1 LAWISCGY
9 GVRPSHTILLS
20 FAIILLFAGIF
31 WAGSALEF
39 ESMNLQEHQTVQ
51 ISLKDTLYF
60 SSMQFLGRTP
70 QSLAVLGAYQYITV
84 VETLLGWLLMALF
97 LVTLS
102 KVMLR

>member
-1 LAWISCGY
+1 
-9 GVRPSHTILLS
+9 
-20 FAIILLFAGIF
+20 
-31 WAGSALEF
+31 
-39 ESMNLQEHQTVQ
+39 MNLQENQTVQ
-51 ISLKDTLYF
+51 ISLKDALYF